1 MISEKTMYK
10 LSKAELGQ
18 YAYKLQYHVRTQ
30 AEMLSIM
37 QEMDR
42 INRRV
47 AECREIERSYE
58 NRSAM
63 EEQMLHDFTREME
76 AKYNKPSEE
85 VSECSDLPFTTDN
98 KEENEATVNDFL
110 RFKANDTYANIYID
124 GEFVEQ
130 TKENKSEK
138 YGNEKPTC
146 YSIGQIEGKP
156 CFQIFIGGKNP

>member
-1 MISEKTMYK
+1 MITEKTICKMGK
-10 LSKAELGQ
+10 EDLGQ
-18 YAYKLQYHVRTQ
+18 YAYELQCHARTQ
-30 AEMLSIM
+30 EEMLATM
-37 QEMDR
+37 WEMDR

-47 AECREIERSYE
+47 AEYRETERSLE
-58 NRSAM
+58 TRSTM
-63 EEQMLHDFTREME
+63 EEQMLHDFSRRME
-76 AKYNKPSEE
+76 EKYA
-85 VSECSDLPFTTDN
+85 VSEGSEMPFATDS